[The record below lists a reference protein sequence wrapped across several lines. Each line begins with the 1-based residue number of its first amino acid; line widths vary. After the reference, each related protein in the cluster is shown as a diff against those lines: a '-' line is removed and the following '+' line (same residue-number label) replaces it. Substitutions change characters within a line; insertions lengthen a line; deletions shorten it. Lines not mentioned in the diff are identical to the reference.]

1 MSVTFTDI
9 LFAIVVIFLVISG
22 IVFFMKTQRTKEV
35 RELENRKDEM
45 MTISIADQLFTL
57 KNMEL
62 SGQTKRKYE
71 SLVATWQTLTNYQF
85 TEIESTII
93 IAEQYID
100 QMKLIKAKN
109 AMNEA
114 TDLLE
119 STEIEVNELHDELTK
134 LIDVTESNQ
143 VRYESLLERYNT
155 SRKNIMNHS
164 FDYGP
169 AIETLEKNLQYLELN
184 FTRYNELMSEGDY
197 LEAQDM
203 LGKTD
208 SDLSTLEEIL
218 EKLPKMYSKITSEYE
233 ENLEDIAQ
241 GYKRME
247 ESKFK
252 FDDVHVLERVDEIQE
267 RLNEAKTHIKNAD
280 LAEAQTLMDKSE
292 RDINAM
298 YDFLQAEIDAKEAVL
313 GLMNQLTQSLAQIKD
328 DNRYTTIEVDRIA
341 QSYVLH
347 DNQEDRIATITE
359 NIQRDQDEF
368 AQLSKE
374 VKEHEAIYTK
384 VLQRLKRI
392 EKRLEEYF
400 TQQQGIIQS
409 LASLSQ
415 REKDAKSN
423 LDLFELDLRNMKR
436 RLEKQHLPG
445 LSQSFYDKFYL
456 VTDQIEYMSKE
467 LNRVQVDMNEVEAL
481 EQDLA
486 ENMATLEEMTEEYID
501 NATLTEYMIQHSNRF
516 RYDIP
521 EMEQAIREA
530 EFLFYEQF
538 RYGEALN
545 VIEKALYRVDR
556 EGPTQ
561 VRRMYQ
567 QEKQH
572 RIY

>member
-45 MTISIADQLFTL
+45 MTVSIADQLFTL

-298 YDFLQAEIDAKEAVL
+298 YDFLQAEIDAKEAVQ
-313 GLMNQLTQSLAQIKD
+313 GLMHQLTQSLAQIKD

-347 DNQEDRIATITE
+347 DNQEDRIANITE
-359 NIQRDQDEF
+359 NIQRDQEEF
-368 AQLSKE
+368 TQLSQE

-392 EKRLEEYF
+392 EKRIDEYL

-409 LASLSQ
+409 LASLSH

-486 ENMATLEEMTEEYID
+486 ENMATLEEMAEEYID

>member
-45 MTISIADQLFTL
+45 MTVSIADQLFTL

-298 YDFLQAEIDAKEAVL
+298 YDFLQAEIDAKEAVQ
-313 GLMNQLTQSLAQIKD
+313 GLMHQLTQSLAQIKD

-347 DNQEDRIATITE
+347 DNQEDRIANITE
-359 NIQRDQDEF
+359 SIQRDQEEF
-368 AQLSKE
+368 AQLIQE

-392 EKRLEEYF
+392 EKRIDEYL

-486 ENMATLEEMTEEYID
+486 ENMATLEEMAEEYID

>member
-45 MTISIADQLFTL
+45 MTVSIADQLFTL

-298 YDFLQAEIDAKEAVL
+298 YDFLQAEIDAKEAVQ
-313 GLMNQLTQSLAQIKD
+313 GLMHQLTQSLAQIKD

-347 DNQEDRIATITE
+347 DNQEDRIANITE
-359 NIQRDQDEF
+359 NIQRDQEEF
-368 AQLSKE
+368 TQLSQE

-392 EKRLEEYF
+392 EKRIDEYL

-486 ENMATLEEMTEEYID
+486 ENMATLEEMAEEYID

>member
-1 MSVTFTDI
+1 
-9 LFAIVVIFLVISG
+9 
-22 IVFFMKTQRTKEV
+22 MKTQRTKEV

-45 MTISIADQLFTL
+45 MTVSIADQLFTL

-298 YDFLQAEIDAKEAVL
+298 YDFLQAEIDAKEAVQ
-313 GLMNQLTQSLAQIKD
+313 GLMHQLTQSLAQIKD

-347 DNQEDRIATITE
+347 DNQEDRIANITE
-359 NIQRDQDEF
+359 NIQRDQEEF
-368 AQLSKE
+368 TQLSQE

-392 EKRLEEYF
+392 EKRIDEYL

-486 ENMATLEEMTEEYID
+486 ENMATLEEMAEEYID